1 LTKLT
6 TLSKPSP
13 FATLL
18 LYLTASPTTVS
29 AVLVEEKEH
38 ENKMKQFLIYFV
50 SEALSGAKLNYSELE
65 KIAYIVVMASRKLKH
80 CFQAHRIKVLLAQ
93 PLEALF
99 HNSEAIGRIGK
110 WATEL
115 NEFVVDFEHR
125 SAIKSQAL
133 ADFIADWTPTAFDT
147 TLQFEEPTWTVH
159 CDAAWG
165 MAGAGIAAILTPQKV
180 QSCDTW
186 LGWISSQQTT

>member
-133 ADFIADWTPTAFDT
+133 ADFIADWTPAAFDT
-147 TLQFEEPTWTVH
+147 TLQF
-159 CDAAWG
+159 
-165 MAGAGIAAILTPQKV
+165 
-180 QSCDTW
+180 
-186 LGWISSQQTT
+186 